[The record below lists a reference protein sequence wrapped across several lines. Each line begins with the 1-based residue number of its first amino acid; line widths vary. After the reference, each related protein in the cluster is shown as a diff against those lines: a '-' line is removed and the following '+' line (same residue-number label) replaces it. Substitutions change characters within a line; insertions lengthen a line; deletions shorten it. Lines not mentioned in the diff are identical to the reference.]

1 MGTGRRFNLLRELG
15 SGAFG
20 TVYLAEMESMG
31 GFKKNVAV
39 KLLNPE
45 LSSFSEA
52 SQRLRD
58 EARLLG
64 RLRHRHIVQV
74 DDLVRLDGRWAV
86 VMEHIEGCDL
96 EVLLTAL
103 ETEQARVPVRASID
117 IARAICTALD
127 VAFSSSAGTGEPL
140 RVVHRDIKPSNV
152 RLTAEG
158 EVKVLDFGIARADFS
173 EREAKT
179 GRVRYGSIGYM
190 SPERLLGEPEVAA
203 GDVYAVGCVLYEL
216 VVGAPLGRA
225 ELGPE
230 QQAEQVRLA
239 AESLVAAGGSQE
251 LAELLSEL
259 LAYDTEDRPEAGPA
273 AERLRALL
281 RDAEGEDLH
290 EFAGAWIPKVPSV
303 VDDQTRP
310 ARGMLEEET
319 GGTSSNLS
327 EVSTDGQPVSSPTLV
342 FDDVLPEPT
351 KGFGAEAAASTE
363 ERPSQLPTM
372 IGAGVALLLV
382 LGLGGW
388 WLSRPPEVVEAPA
401 VAEPAAQPEE
411 LAPGVT
417 PETVAEPSAVE
428 PAIVEVEAGP
438 QAEPSSQPVAAPVQA
453 APRAAPATAPEPT
466 TAPEPAPAAGPA
478 LRAVKFSV
486 AGASAVSAS
495 CGDVSGSGASSALL
509 REVPAGVCAVT
520 ATVDGVALSTT
531 VQVDKPRGVEC
542 SAQGGSLSCR

>member
-1 MGTGRRFNLLRELG
+1 MGAGRRFNLLRELG

-20 TVYLAEMESMG
+20 TVYLAEMESQG

-45 LSSFSEA
+45 LSSYSEA

-64 RLRHRHIVQV
+64 RLRHRHIVGV

-96 EVLLTAL
+96 EVLMTAL
-103 ETEQARVPVRASID
+103 QAEQGRVPVRAALE
-117 IARAICTALD
+117 IARAIAIALD
-127 VAFSSSAGTGEPL
+127 VAFTSSAGTGEPL

-203 GDVYAVGCVLYEL
+203 ADVYAVGCVLYEL
-216 VVGAPLGRA
+216 ITGQALGRA
-225 ELGPE
+225 ELGPK
-230 QQAEQVRLA
+230 QQEEQVHLA
-239 AESLVAAGGSQE
+239 CQALQQVGGSQE
-251 LAELLSEL
+251 LAQLMAET
-259 LAYDTEDRPEAGPA
+259 LAYEPDERPEAGVV
-273 AERLRALL
+273 AERLRALV
-281 RDAEGEDLH
+281 REAPGQDLH
-290 EFAGAWIPKVPSV
+290 EFAAAWIPRVPEL

-310 ARGMLEEET
+310 ARGVLEEET

-327 EVSTDGQPVSSPTLV
+327 EISTDGQAGANPTLV
-342 FDDVLPEPT
+342 FDDILPEPT
-351 KGFGAEAAASTE
+351 QGHEGQEPVPAPEP
-363 ERPSQLPTM
+363 PSRTPLY
-372 IGAGVALLLV
+372 AGVAVALLLV
-382 LGLGGW
+382 LGGGGW
-388 WLSRPPEVVEAPA
+388 FLSQQPEAELPPEVAVESEPAPEPEPHTPAVVQVEPAPEPEAVVEEPVQVAPQPRPQRVQKPQPGPAPEPSPAPVEAP
-401 VAEPAAQPEE
+401 PAAD
-411 LAPGVT
+411 APL
-417 PETVAEPSAVE
+417 
-428 PAIVEVEAGP
+428 
-438 QAEPSSQPVAAPVQA
+438 
-453 APRAAPATAPEPT
+453 
-466 TAPEPAPAAGPA
+466 

-486 AGASAVSAS
+486 AGASSVSAS
-495 CGDVSGSGASSALL
+495 CGSVSGTGASSALL
-509 REVPAGVCAVT
+509 REVPAGACSVT
-520 ATVDGVALSTT
+520 ATVDGAELSTS

-542 SAQGGSLSCR
+542 VAQGGTLSCS